1 MAAYLI
7 FELGQVADAAAIGEY
22 VERGP
27 AIVQQYGG
35 RYLARGQQAEV
46 VEGDHP
52 PCAMVLIGPG
62 GGVFRSAPVV
72 ASTCPLNHTS
82 NGSREVAN
90 RPKAA
95 PMSAPAK

>member
-52 PCAMVLIGPG
+52 PCAMVLIEFPSMAQLKAFYDSPEYTPLRQLRQRAMSGTFLMLE
-62 GGVFRSAPVV
+62 GVGNSF
-72 ASTCPLNHTS
+72 
-82 NGSREVAN
+82 
-90 RPKAA
+90 
-95 PMSAPAK
+95 